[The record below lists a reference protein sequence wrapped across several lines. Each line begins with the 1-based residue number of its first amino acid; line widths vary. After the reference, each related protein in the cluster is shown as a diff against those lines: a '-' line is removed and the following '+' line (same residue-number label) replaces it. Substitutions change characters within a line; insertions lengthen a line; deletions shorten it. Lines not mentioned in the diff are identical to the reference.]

1 MNADQPDFEPLR
13 RLLKLKRYEQPPPR
27 YFNDFSS
34 QVIRRIES
42 GRPGA
47 QDNLWDE
54 LTLGSPWWQR
64 IRAVFQPRPVLTG
77 VCATALLALVVG
89 GAVYTEKNQPAS
101 STGIG
106 GFEPQT
112 MAAGVSILGGPSPLT
127 ALAPPTNS
135 DSSLSGSSLFNFPD
149 LRTQPVLGRPP
160 GR

>member
-34 QVIRRIES
+34 QVIQRIES
-42 GRPGA
+42 GKSGA
-47 QDNLWDE
+47 QENLWDE

-64 IRAVFQPRPVLTG
+64 IRSVFQPRPVLTG
-77 VCATALLALVVG
+77 VCATALLALIVG
-89 GAVYTEKNQPAS
+89 GAVYTEKHQPTS
-101 STGIG
+101 TTGIG

-112 MAAGVSILGGPSPLT
+112 MAAGLSILGGASPLT
-127 ALAPPTNS
+127 AMAAGTNS
-135 DSSLSGSSLFNFPD
+135 DSSLSGSSLFNFPE
-149 LRTQPVLGRPP
+149 LQTQPVLGRPP

>member
-34 QVIRRIES
+34 KVIQRIKS
-42 GRPGA
+42 GRSGA
-47 QDNLWDE
+47 QDNLWDQLN
-54 LTLGSPWWQR
+54 LTAPWWQR
-64 IRAVFQPRPVLTG
+64 IRSIFEPRPILTG
-77 VCATALLALVVG
+77 ACATALLALVVG
-89 GAVYTEKNQPAS
+89 GAVYTEKHQPTS
-101 STGIG
+101 TTGIS

-127 ALAPPTNS
+127 AMAADTNS
-135 DSSLSGSSLFNFPD
+135 ASSLTGSSLFNFPE
-149 LRTQPVLGRPP
+149 LKTQPVLGRPP